1 MTSLDLEFKYKPRA
15 WQMVAQKNLKR
26 FSAILL
32 HRRAG
37 KTVFNVMNSI
47 AQALNCTHKNP
58 VCAYIGPTRDQTK
71 KTAWAYY
78 KDILSPL
85 TRAGYVIFN
94 ESDLSIRFTPNN
106 AYIYLLSYENPDSIR
121 GMYLD
126 HVVLDE
132 YQLAPLEMYDTII
145 RPMLID
151 RLGSVIFSGTP
162 KGRNQLYQM
171 CERARTD
178 PDWGYF
184 SANWNETDVIPESEK
199 IEIRKA
205 SLEEAVEQEYML
217 SFDAAV
223 RGSFFGTQLAK
234 MQEEGRIEDINID
247 PSFPV
252 VAAWDIGFD
261 GTCIWLIQNIKGK
274 KVIVDCIYYED
285 EDISYGARILLS
297 RPYIYALQLLPHDG
311 HDRHVAD
318 KTSTAKGVLI
328 DMGFKVK
335 VIKRV
340 PLKVAIHAGR
350 DLLDNCSMTKKLANS
365 VIKVNNSPITV
376 LGALHLYSTTDKG
389 DNEKHDQFSHIGSAF
404 RNLAVG
410 LKEKLL
416 DSNVE
421 AVNTHANYFAPK
433 KVMKV
438 NRNWN
443 PFK

>member
-1 MTSLDLEFKYKPRA
+1 MTNETLNLDFKYKPRD
-15 WQMVAQKNLKR
+15 WQKVAQKNLKR

-37 KTVFNVMNSI
+37 KTVLNVMNSI
-47 AQALNCTHKNP
+47 AHALNCKHKNP

-78 KDILSPL
+78 KDILTPL

-171 CERARTD
+171 CERAKSD

-184 SANWNETDVIPESEK
+184 SANWNETDVIPDSEK

-205 SLEEAVEQEYML
+205 SLAEAVEQEYML

-223 RGSFFGTQLAK
+223 RGSFFGTHLAK
-234 MQEEGRIEDINID
+234 MQAEDRIEDINID

-252 VAAWDIGFD
+252 VTAWDIGFD
-261 GTCIWLIQNIKGK
+261 GTCIWFLQNIKGK
-274 KVIVDCIYYED
+274 RVIIDCEYYED
-285 EDISYGARILLS
+285 EDIAYGAGLLLQK
-297 RPYIYALQLLPHDG
+297 PYVYSLLLLPHDG

-318 KTSTAKGVLI
+318 KTSTAKGVLT

-350 DLLDNCSMTKKLANS
+350 DLLDNCSMTKKLS
-365 VIKVNNSPITV
+365 DKIIKVQNSPITV

-389 DNEKHDQFSHIGSAF
+389 DTEKHDAFSHIGSAF
-404 RNLAVG
+404 RNLGVG
-410 LKEKLL
+410 IKERFLEGKV
-416 DSNVE
+416 DTRNNVL
-421 AVNTHANYFAPK
+421 HDRPK
-433 KVMKV
+433 VV
-438 NRNWN
+438 RGINNWN